1 MILSLVMAG
10 MIALAPSALLD
21 RYCVTCH
28 IQKAKERGTVPIAL
42 DNVDLSRPS
51 ANAELWEKVIRKLRA
66 GAMPPPGSSRPDQ
79 TSVHEF
85 VASLETALDH
95 AAEAAPNPGHP
106 LVHRLNRTEYANAI
120 RDLLSVE
127 IDAAAL
133 LPPDDSAFGFDNMSE
148 ALGFSPLLQER
159 YVAAAMKIG
168 ALAVGDPRVSP
179 SSETYRIRQ
188 DLSQDQHIEGMPL
201 GTAGGTRVVHN
212 FPVDGNY
219 TFEAKLYRTNL
230 NIVRGLESRHDVE
243 FTVDGQ
249 RVHAAAIGG
258 SDDLESLFQKPTETG
273 DAVEARL
280 RFRVPVKAGPHA
292 VTVAFIQEPKA
303 AHAGRLQGYIRSSVD
318 NFDWSGQP
326 HIQTLVITGP
336 FDGTGPGDTPSRRR
350 IFVCHPANTAGEA
363 PCAKQII
370 SMLARRAYR
379 RPVTA
384 ADEQRI
390 MSFYETARREY
401 GFEAG
406 IEAAVQRILAS
417 PQFILRIEHD
427 PAPGVVHRVTDIELA
442 SRLSF
447 FLWSSIPDDELLKVA
462 AEGGLKR
469 PGTLDREVRR
479 MLSDPKSSAL
489 VDNFAGQWL
498 QLRNVRNVLPNSDLF
513 PDFDDN
519 LRQSF
524 RRETEMVF
532 DSIIREDRNVLDLLT
547 ADYSFINER
556 LARHYGIPDIYGSH
570 FRRVTITDPARRG
583 LLGQGSILAITS
595 HAERTSP
602 VLRGK
607 WVLENILG
615 MPVPPPPPDVPPL
628 KERTEGEKPR
638 TMREQIVEHR
648 ANPVCATCHK
658 MMDPI
663 GFALENFDA
672 VGSWRSRESDLEID
686 ASGELA
692 DGTQVNGVVELRQ
705 ALTRDPELFVGT
717 FTEKLLT
724 YALGRGIDYRDMPAV
739 RKIVRQAM
747 PANYKFSAIVMG
759 VVQSTP
765 FQMRMATEVE

>member
-1 MILSLVMAG
+1 MAG

-28 IQKAKERGTVPIAL
+28 TQKAKERGTVPIAL
-42 DNVDLSRPS
+42 DHVDLSRPP
-51 ANAELWEKVIRKLRA
+51 ANADLWEKVIRKLRA
-66 GAMPPPGSSRPDQ
+66 GAMPPPGSPRPDQ
-79 TSVHEF
+79 TSVHDF

-106 LVHRLNRTEYANAI
+106 LVHRLNRAEYANAI
-120 RDLLSVE
+120 RDLLSIEV
-127 IDAAAL
+127 DAAAL

-159 YVAAAMKIG
+159 YVDAAMKIG
-168 ALAVGDPRVSP
+168 ALAVGDSRVSP

-201 GTAGGTRVVHN
+201 GTVGGIRVVHN

-280 RFRVPVKAGPHA
+280 KFRVPVKAGPHA
-292 VTVAFIQEPKA
+292 VTVAFIQEPQA

-350 IFVCHPANTAGEA
+350 IFVCHPSNTAGEA
-363 PCAKQII
+363 PCARQIV
-370 SMLARRAYR
+370 STLARRAYR

-390 MSFYETARREY
+390 MSFYETARRER

-498 QLRNVRNVLPNSDLF
+498 QLRNVRNALPNSDLF

-524 RRETEMVF
+524 RRETEMFF

-638 TMREQIVEHR
+638 TMREQMVEHR
-648 ANPVCATCHK
+648 ANPVCASCHK
-658 MMDPI
+658 VMDPI

-672 VGSWRSRESDLEID
+672 DGSWRSRESGLEID

-692 DGTQVNGVVELRQ
+692 DGTKVNGVVELRQ
-705 ALTRDPELFVGT
+705 VLTRDPELFVGT

-747 PANYKFSAIVMG
+747 PVNYKFSAIVMG
-759 VVQSTP
+759 IVQSTP
-765 FQMRMATEVE
+765 FQMRMAPEGE